1 MVSDVISNLNTP
13 IRLKSKC
20 DVLISSSESNQI
32 AELELKVSE
41 VTLLTIESARKTA
54 QRWLNDHKNKESLS
68 TISDIIFFATKAH

>member
-1 MVSDVISNLNTP
+1 MVSDEISSLNTP

-32 AELELKVSE
+32 VELELKVSE
-41 VTLLTIESARKTA
+41 VTLPTVESARKTA

-68 TISDIIFFATKAH
+68 TISDIG